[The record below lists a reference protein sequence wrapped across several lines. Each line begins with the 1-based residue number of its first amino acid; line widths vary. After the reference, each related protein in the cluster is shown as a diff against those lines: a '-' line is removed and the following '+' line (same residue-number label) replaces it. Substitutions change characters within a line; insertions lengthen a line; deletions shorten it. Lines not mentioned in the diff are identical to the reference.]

1 LSRDARYDILF
12 EPLQIGPVTTKN
24 RFYQVPHCT
33 GMGWLRPNSLSEM
46 RGIKAEGGWGV
57 VNTEYCSIHPSSDDL
72 LCPYATLWDD
82 SDVRAH
88 GLMTEKVHK
97 HGALAG
103 VELWYSGAPAA
114 NLYTR
119 DVAFDVNSRPTWK
132 RQPYQSRKMDKK
144 DFRDL
149 RQWYRDAALRAKAAG
164 FDIVYA
170 YANHDD
176 LLHNFQLSSTNDR
189 TDEYGGS
196 IRNRSR
202 LLRETIDVLK
212 EAVGETMAVAVRLAT
227 DDGWTKE
234 GRLVTDETREF
245 FAEVAELPDLWDVT
259 VTDWD
264 IELGVSRFV
273 NEGSLGTHTSYI
285 KELTSKPVVSVGRFT
300 SPDTMAS
307 QIKRGVVDLIG
318 AARPSIADP
327 FLPKKIEEGRL
338 EDIRECIGC
347 NMCYTGDQLG
357 VPIRCTQNPTM
368 GEEWRRGWHPEYVR
382 PKASESLVLVVGS
395 GPAGLEA
402 AHALGKRGYDVMLSE
417 ARTEIGGRVTLES
430 QLPTLAEWARVR
442 DYRQQQFLKLPNVD
456 VYVDSHLNAEDA
468 LSVEADHI
476 VIATGAIW
484 RGDGFGRTN
493 TVGVGSLSAPDQVY
507 TPDDVMAGRL
517 PEGRVVVFDDDYYYM
532 GPVIAEMLQK
542 AGCDVTFVC
551 TDNMACSFGLF
562 TTEQSAVQRSM
573 IEAGVNM
580 VFSHNVESYDGN
592 NVGMSCVYTDRESTL
607 EADALLMVTARLPND
622 QLYYELQGIVEA
634 GKAGNTKTIRRIGD
648 CEAPAPIASAVY
660 AGRRYAM
667 DLDDDSG
674 INYSLRRDSNFS
686 DATTLVRDWAR

>member
-1 LSRDARYDILF
+1 MSRDPRYDILF

-33 GMGWLRPNSLSEM
+33 GMGWQRPNSLAEM

-57 VNTEYCSIHPSSDDL
+57 VNTEYCSIHPSSDDSS
-72 LCPYATLWDD
+72 CPYASLWDD

-88 GLMTEKVHK
+88 SLMTEKVHE

-103 VELWYSGAPAA
+103 VELWYSGSPAS

-132 RQPYQSRKMDKK
+132 GHPYQSRKMDKK

-149 RQWYRDAALRAKAAG
+149 RQWYRDAALRARDAG

-189 TDEYGGS
+189 SDEYGGS
-196 IRNRSR
+196 VKNRSR
-202 LLRETIDVLK
+202 LLRETIEVLK

-227 DDGWTKE
+227 DDGWEKD
-234 GRLVTDETREF
+234 GRWVTDETREF
-245 FAEVAELPDLWDVT
+245 FAQVAELPDLWDLT
-259 VTDWD
+259 VTDWNL
-264 IELGVSRFV
+264 ELGVSRYV
-273 NEGSLGTHTSYI
+273 SEGSLGTYTSYV
-285 KELTSKPVVSVGRFT
+285 KEMTSKPVVSVGRFT

-307 QIKRGVVDLIG
+307 QIKRGAIDLIG

-327 FLPKKIEEGRL
+327 FLPKKIEEGRI

-368 GEEWRRGWHPEYVR
+368 GEEWRRSWHPENVR
-382 PKASESLVLVVGS
+382 PKESESQILIVGA

-402 AHALGKRGYDVMLSE
+402 AHALGKRGYDVLLTDG
-417 ARTEIGGRVTLES
+417 RTEIGGRVTLES

-442 DYRQQQFLKLPNVD
+442 DYREQQFLKLPNVE
-456 VYVDSHLNAEDA
+456 VYLDNHLSAEDA

-476 VIATGAIW
+476 VTATGAIW
-484 RGDGFGRTN
+484 RSDGFGRTN
-493 TVGVGSLSAPDQVY
+493 TIEIEGLAAPDQIF
-507 TPDDVMAGRL
+507 TPDDIMAGRL
-517 PEGRVVVFDDDYYYM
+517 PEGRVVIFDDDYYYM
-532 GPVIAEMLQK
+532 GPVLAEMLQK
-542 AGCDVTFVC
+542 AGCEVTFVC
-551 TDNMACSFGLF
+551 TDDKACSFGVY
-562 TTEQSAVQRSM
+562 TTEQPVVQRSM
-573 IEAGVNM
+573 MEAGINM
-580 VFSHNVESYDGN
+580 IFSHNVEFYDGERL
-592 NVGMSCVYTDRESTL
+592 GLSCTYTERESTL
-607 EADALLMVTARLPND
+607 KADALVMVTARLPID
-622 QLYYELQGIVEA
+622 ELYYELQSLLEA
-634 GKAGNTKTIRRIGD
+634 GQAGNTQSIRRIGD

-667 DLDDDSG
+667 ELDDDSG
-674 INYSLRRDSNFS
+674 INYSLRRDSNFT
-686 DATTLVRDWAR
+686 DAATR